1 MTDMHDEDLLQ
12 LPEALA
18 ASLARLR
25 HRYGNVCPPAPG
37 PALSAFT
44 GVGLAELEGDL
55 AVGAESRATEPA
67 AQVIVLSNEP
77 TSPTSPTRR
86 RRRAKSVVATVA
98 GTTVGKLVL
107 GTTVAAACAGIGQ
120 WAGVV
125 DIPGL
130 PDRKAAVAPVVAD
143 ADGGDAD
150 ESTDEGPTTTE
161 VLSPADTSGEVGD
174 PTQGAGEPAGA
185 DRTTKANRG
194 ASGREHSDDG
204 AGDESTDSGK
214 DRSGDDAYGRDYSDD
229 ESSDEG
235 TVPGTDS
242 GKDESD
248 GDAYGSD
255 YSGYSDDGAGDEGT
269 DPVTGS
275 VEEPGKDAYS
285 SDYDHVVSGDP
296 GAGGTDSDSSSGKD
310 TWVGDHV
317 PEGPARES
325 QP

>member
-12 LPEALA
+12 LPEALV

-25 HRYGNVCPPAPG
+25 HRYGNLCPPAPG

-55 AVGAESRATEPA
+55 AVGAETTATEPLS
-67 AQVIVLSNEP
+67 QVVELPSG
-77 TSPTSPTRR
+77 SMSPTRR
-86 RRRAKSVVATVA
+86 RRRVKSVVATVT

-107 GTTVAAACAGIGQ
+107 GTTLAAACAGIGQ

-130 PDRKAAVAPVVAD
+130 PDRKAAVAPAVTE
-143 ADGGDAD
+143 ADGDAPD
-150 ESTDEGPTTTE
+150 ERTDEGPTTTA

-185 DRTTKANRG
+185 DRTTNASRG

-204 AGDESTDSGK
+204 EGDEGTDSGK

-229 ESSDEG
+229 ESSDQG

-275 VEEPGKDAYS
+275 VVEPGKDAYS
-285 SDYDHVVSGDP
+285 SDYGHVVSGDP
-296 GAGGTDSDSSSGKD
+296 GAGGTDSDSGKD
-310 TWVGDHV
+310 TWVGDHG
-317 PEGPARES
+317 PEASADES